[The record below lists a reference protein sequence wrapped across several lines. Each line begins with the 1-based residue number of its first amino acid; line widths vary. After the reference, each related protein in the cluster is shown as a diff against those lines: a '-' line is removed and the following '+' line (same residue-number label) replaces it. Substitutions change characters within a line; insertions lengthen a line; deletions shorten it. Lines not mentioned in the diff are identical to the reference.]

1 MVVGLLVLVCNIFLM
16 ILDLIQI
23 RFIRIDFMVFL
34 LDTSVYIWLYINK
47 SVDLNLLSTLST
59 QPLSDTWTC
68 TVMVVCL

>member
-34 LDTSVYIWLYINK
+34 LDTSVYIWLYVYK
-47 SVDLNLLSTLST
+47 
-59 QPLSDTWTC
+59 
-68 TVMVVCL
+68 